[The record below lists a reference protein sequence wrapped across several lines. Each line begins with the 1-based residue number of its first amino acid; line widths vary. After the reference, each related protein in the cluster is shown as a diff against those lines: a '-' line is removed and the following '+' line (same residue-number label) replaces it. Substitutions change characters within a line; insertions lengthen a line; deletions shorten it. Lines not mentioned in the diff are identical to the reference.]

1 MGRAHNAASL
11 RYSQLLRKEQTSEIH
26 IIIQDKQNSNSSS
39 LKISSY
45 LTLKVGENQTE
56 DKVKKK
62 KVRKRLNLALSQALH
77 CCYCQSILYRF
88 VFCFFFKH
96 VNCNRAYQGWQEAGG
111 SLWRSRTPST
121 GTLACTR
128 GKPLPILSQVT
139 HPKEKGGNPLTQ
151 ATPRGG

>member
-62 KVRKRLNLALSQALH
+62 KSQKKTQFGTFTSSTLLLLSEHTLQVCVL
-77 CCYCQSILYRF
+77 
-88 VFCFFFKH
+88 FFF
-96 VNCNRAYQGWQEAGG
+96 
-111 SLWRSRTPST
+111 
-121 GTLACTR
+121 
-128 GKPLPILSQVT
+128 
-139 HPKEKGGNPLTQ
+139 
-151 ATPRGG
+151 

>member
-11 RYSQLLRKEQTSEIH
+11 QYSQLLRKEQTSEIH

-62 KVRKRLNLALSQALH
+62 KKSEKDSIWHFHKLYIVVTVRAYSTGL
-77 CCYCQSILYRF
+77 CF
-88 VFCFFFKH
+88 VFF
-96 VNCNRAYQGWQEAGG
+96 
-111 SLWRSRTPST
+111 
-121 GTLACTR
+121 
-128 GKPLPILSQVT
+128 LSM
-139 HPKEKGGNPLTQ
+139 
-151 ATPRGG
+151 